1 MAQYCVEILLAAE
14 TQMVVNYGNICI
26 LHMCYFNS
34 IEADWKGLLPPSTK
48 TKCQYISGMQFNSW
62 FICARKTPRCIY
74 EWNGT
79 ALYRVAFFR
88 TFYCI

>member
-14 TQMVVNYGNICI
+14 TQMVVNYGKICI

-48 TKCQYISGMQFNSW
+48 TKCQYISGLQFNSW

-74 EWNGT
+74 EWKGT
-79 ALYRVAFFR
+79 ALYQVAFFR